1 MDLIGRSPI
10 NPFLFYSGKISGYFT
25 WFIFALEHTDNYSL
39 GFQEVQLE
47 LLNYLSYALSGLAL
61 ILVVI
66 SLIDLGKST
75 RLGLPKTETK
85 LKVNGIYNFSR
96 NPMYLG
102 FDLLTLSS
110 MIYTMN
116 FWIIGLG
123 MYSIFVYHQITKAE
137 EKFLEN
143 RFGEDYAKY
152 KSATPRYI

>member
-25 WFIFALEHTDNYSL
+25 WLIFALEQTAKYNL
-39 GFQEVQLE
+39 GFQDVQLE
-47 LLNYLSYALSGLAL
+47 LLNYLSHAFSGLAL

-85 LKVNGIYNFSR
+85 LKVNGIYKLSR

-123 MYSIFVYHQITKAE
+123 MYSIFVYHQIIKAE

-152 KSATPRYI
+152 KSATRRYI